1 MYHAFK
7 LLSEKLY
14 EVHTA
19 NNNSMA
25 VQHLHSLASDKNL
38 QLGFEAVSRSPQSFA

>member
-7 LLSEKLY
+7 PLSEKVY
-14 EVHTA
+14 EGHTA
-19 NNNSMA
+19 NNNEMA

-38 QLGFEAVSRSPQSFA
+38 QLGFEDVSHSPQSFA